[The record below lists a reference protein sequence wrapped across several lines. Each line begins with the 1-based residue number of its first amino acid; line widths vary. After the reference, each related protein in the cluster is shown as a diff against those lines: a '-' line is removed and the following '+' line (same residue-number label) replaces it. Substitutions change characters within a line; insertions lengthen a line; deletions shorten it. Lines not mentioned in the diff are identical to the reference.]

1 MFKAVS
7 LLLVWNP
14 WQHISS
20 QDTSK
25 KIQEGI
31 KCLPRVPQKGSQEQ
45 RGLSKVWK
53 TVKAAEWSLEMK
65 SLDALLQD
73 QLWAVSFP
81 QRPKRQMPADNS
93 DQVSKNLHCAAP
105 PGYS

>member
-31 KCLPRVPQKGSQEQ
+31 KVSPEGSPKGKPGTEGPLKGLENREGSRMVTGDGVPGRFAPRP
-45 RGLSKVWK
+45 
-53 TVKAAEWSLEMK
+53 TVG
-65 SLDALLQD
+65 
-73 QLWAVSFP
+73 
-81 QRPKRQMPADNS
+81 
-93 DQVSKNLHCAAP
+93 C
-105 PGYS
+105 